1 MAAWNRAERYREHA
15 VRKIE
20 IDEGLRL
27 RFPGRDAEFHD
38 GVEIGTVAALM
49 AVVGGD
55 FRRVV
60 AADNVEQVR
69 ALAEKLG
76 YHLTIPSR
84 EGESR
89 EVSFSTAT
97 PRPKLSLG
105 PSGPECVARPETAA
119 ARQTSARRSAP
130 ILVHSA

>member
-1 MAAWNRAERYREHA
+1 M
-15 VRKIE
+15 RKIE

-60 AADNVEQVR
+60 SVDNVEQVR

-76 YHLTIPSR
+76 YHLTIPSP
-84 EGESR
+84 EGESL
-89 EVSFSTAT
+89 EVSFSTEK
-97 PRPKLSLG
+97 PRPKLSLVQ
-105 PSGPECVARPETAA
+105 SGPDCVARPEIAA
-119 ARQTSARRSAP
+119 VRQTSARRIAP
-130 ILVHSA
+130 TLVHSAERSRV